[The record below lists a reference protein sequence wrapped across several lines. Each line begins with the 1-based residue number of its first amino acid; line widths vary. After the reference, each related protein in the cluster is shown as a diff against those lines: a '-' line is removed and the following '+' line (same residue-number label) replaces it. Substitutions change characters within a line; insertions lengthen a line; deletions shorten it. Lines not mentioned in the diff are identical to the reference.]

1 MEIRLSESAENSGV
15 VLLECFANGQ
25 APQNVNPGI
34 GFGLYEALS
43 DGDWSLEPGEYAGG
57 SVLRV
62 LVKSPAG

>member
-25 APQNVNPGI
+25 APQNVNAGI

-43 DGDWSLEPGEYAGG
+43 DGDWSLEPGEYGGG

-62 LVKSPAG
+62 LVKAPAA